1 LILSKY
7 ISCFLFSIE
16 HDTDEE
22 TDKLL
27 SNEHRINEKNQAIR
41 DAVCIHKK
49 LQEEKKN
56 FLLVIGCFKTIK
68 AT

>member
-1 LILSKY
+1 M
-7 ISCFLFSIE
+7 FLVFFPIE

-41 DAVCIHKK
+41 DAVCIH
-49 LQEEKKN
+49 ENFENKN
-56 FLLVIGCFKTIK
+56 YIFCL
-68 AT
+68 